1 MLALPA
7 GIVVGPMSASSY
19 GYFYGPVH
27 CESSGP
33 NPDGLPSTGLP
44 APNHHSCIASP
55 RPNTPPYFPQPPY
68 SKICSPRSPRRHTYT
83 SGSMSSQAVKF
94 ISYTIKMPVLVGT
107 PSVILV
113 SRVQVYQTCS
123 VDLAWQRAVHA
134 CQRCPKATLTT
145 NAVTPTLISQ
155 SGGERATSRFCPA
168 GVHMSNCVPASEI
181 LAATGKS
188 VTTGAHSVS
197 NSNDIHGTPH
207 LSWGPPDLPLPAA
220 SPNHPVHAAHI
231 ARSSYPPASS
241 PTAVSASTPSIKT
254 TTSSTVHHFHPVQ
267 RSKPLDS
274 KCGSVEKISSTVS
287 ATITPTSTPPPS
299 ITTDITPP
307 ISKTLLVPTD
317 EHASEKQLEP
327 VDTTEKVEPDKA
339 QDKVSVEF
347 TDVPTAIEN
356 DLPSITPFSPRTEY
370 DSEGSGE
377 SRTNE
382 VTHTNKVQKENGI
395 ITIHSKVAPN
405 SESQDSETKLS
416 SRNTSNRLVNHDVDT
431 DDTSKTKT
439 NKTTSLRTNDRNG
452 SKQLTTTPS
461 SAPAYVHSSEN
472 NKQDADMALHQQPRE
487 CHEANKHRVNSSS
500 KSFVHPSDAVDD
512 TASPASKP
520 NILNRADHSR
530 PVSIDP
536 TPCAQNKPST
546 TLPSPTIPRKAL
558 PSFHFPLGTTRMSTE
573 EINTE
578 MERVKQELSHFTD
591 SSTNS
596 GKHFEQLVPHSCFG
610 QVAKALNC
618 PLYWKHAIY
627 MNSGGTS
634 DRQPV
639 SLSNILK
646 TWSHTL
652 NTCPDEASK
661 FVHLLT
667 HGHATFLVQ
676 SDFNSLIQDILESHP
691 GLAFLEAAK
700 DFHSRYVATVVAR
713 IFFNVNISWSGRI
726 SLGELRRSN
735 FLSVLA
741 SLEVEDDINL
751 VTQYFS
757 YEHFYVIYC
766 KFWELDEDHDLIISR
781 GDLARHNNYAISERM
796 IDRIFSGA
804 VTRGTAFKEG
814 VMTYPDFVW
823 FLLAEEDKRHPR
835 SIEYWF
841 RCMDLDGDG
850 LLSMYELEYFYSEQ
864 LARMEEMGIEPISFE
879 DCLCQC
885 LDMVKPVLGDK
896 IRLSDMKQC
905 RLCHIFFDT
914 FFNLPKYLQH
924 EQRDPFANLRD
935 IEEGLNELSD
945 WDRYAAETYEMLVSV
960 EGGGNQED
968 GVDDDDDDE
977 EDGDEEEEEDGGDEE
992 QKDSATAPNTTSPA
1006 KRKDKISKKDNT
1018 GPCALASKLESV
1030 NNDLI
1035 TLESA
1040 VGAGE

>member
-1 MLALPA
+1 
-7 GIVVGPMSASSY
+7 
-19 GYFYGPVH
+19 
-27 CESSGP
+27 
-33 NPDGLPSTGLP
+33 
-44 APNHHSCIASP
+44 
-55 RPNTPPYFPQPPY
+55 
-68 SKICSPRSPRRHTYT
+68 
-83 SGSMSSQAVKF
+83 
-94 ISYTIKMPVLVGT
+94 MPVLVGT
-107 PSVILV
+107 PSLILI

-145 NAVTPTLISQ
+145 NAVIPLISL
-155 SGGERATSRFCPA
+155 SGGERTTSRFCPA
-168 GVHMSNCVPASEI
+168 GVHMSHCVPASEI
-181 LAATGKS
+181 FTATGKS
-188 VTTGAHSVS
+188 TTAGTHSVAT
-197 NSNDIHGTPH
+197 NNDTHGASMSPAH

-241 PTAVSASTPSIKT
+241 PTSPTTSTSVKT
-254 TTSSTVHHFHPVQ
+254 TTSTTVHHFYPVQ

-274 KCGSVEKISSTVS
+274 KCGLTEKVNNSTAS
-287 ATITPTSTPPPS
+287 ATITPSSTPSPPS
-299 ITTDITPP
+299 ITTDKMPSPSIPLDKH
-307 ISKTLLVPTD
+307 I
-317 EHASEKQLEP
+317 EKQLSP
-327 VDTTEKVEPDKA
+327 IYVSGKDIDLNGYNNTESTRPYSNLSIEESP
-339 QDKVSVEF
+339 SVESHNAS
-347 TDVPTAIEN
+347 TVCEN
-356 DLPSITPFSPRTEY
+356 NLPSTQTDSLRVGNNNSESFPEPHTSVTTLYTNKSRKENGVATICSKVTPNGENHLST
-370 DSEGSGE
+370 DSEGRIS
-377 SRTNE
+377 SRTA
-382 VTHTNKVQKENGI
+382 TSTTTNK
-395 ITIHSKVAPN
+395 
-405 SESQDSETKLS
+405 L
-416 SRNTSNRLVNHDVDT
+416 LNHHDADIVGDT
-431 DDTSKTKT
+431 NEIKT
-439 NKTTSLRTNDRNG
+439 NKTSLLINDQPG
-452 SKQLTTTPS
+452 SKQQEQDTSTTPT
-461 SAPAYVHSSEN
+461 PALSYNLPSEN
-472 NKQDADMALHQQPRE
+472 DKLDVAVVAPQHPHVDK
-487 CHEANKHRVNSSS
+487 HEANKPYLHHSTQSQNLVNSDTIIEDVTSVLVS
-500 KSFVHPSDAVDD
+500 KPSVLSRTLAEHPTSINSTSDAVVQNKTSVD
-512 TASPASKP
+512 TTLSS
-520 NILNRADHSR
+520 
-530 PVSIDP
+530 P
-536 TPCAQNKPST
+536 TPTHKT
-546 TLPSPTIPRKAL
+546 L
-558 PSFHFPLGTTRMSTE
+558 PSFHFPFGTTRLSVE
-573 EINTE
+573 EINVE
-578 MERVKQELSHFTD
+578 LERIKRELNQLVD
-591 SSTNS
+591 SSLNS
-596 GKHFEQLVPHSCFG
+596 GKYSDSLISHSCFG
-610 QVAKALNC
+610 QVAKVLNC

-627 MNSGGTS
+627 INAGGTS

-639 SLSNILK
+639 TLSNLLK
-646 TWSHTL
+646 SWSTIL

-661 FVHLLT
+661 FVQLLT
-667 HGHATFLVQ
+667 RGRATYLVQ

-726 SLGELRRSN
+726 TLGELRRSN
-735 FLSVLA
+735 FLPVLA
-741 SLEVEDDINL
+741 SLEMEDDINL

-781 GDLARHNNYAISERM
+781 TDLARHNNYAISERM

-823 FLLAEEDKRHPR
+823 FLLAEEDKHHPR

-885 LDMVKPVLGDK
+885 LDMVKPALADK

-945 WDRYAAETYEMLVSV
+945 WDRYAAETYEMLVNV
-960 EGGGNQED
+960 EGGGNPED
-968 GVDDDDDDE
+968 GGDDDDDE
-977 EDGDEEEEEDGGDEE
+977 EEEDDDEEEGVETAAGGEKQD
-992 QKDSATAPNTTSPA
+992 DIASSGTTISLSN
-1006 KRKDKISKKDNT
+1006 KNSKMNRKDNIAS
-1018 GPCALASKLESV
+1018 CALANKLESV
-1030 NNDLI
+1030 NNELI
-1035 TLESA
+1035 SLEST